1 MTDFEDRE
9 DLLEDD
15 ELDDSSEEYSTSE
28 DVPHTDKSSGA
39 EEEEEEEETEDTD
52 DYDPFAEGE
61 YEPVKLYLREMTK
74 RPLLTKEGE
83 VEIAKKIEASRV
95 SLSSRVFLLPFSM
108 KKLASL
114 GKQVEEGEAPLP
126 DIVASVDDMEDEEL
140 LEERTRFYVLTQDL
154 RKLFDKYGKYQ
165 EKVRSGSAGK
175 IVIKR
180 LEEARDE
187 FLHRFQEINFKE
199 DSLMAFTNEVK
210 RALED
215 ALSII
220 DLMSAM
226 EQKLKSLGIK
236 NVKLLKNPPKNKPP
250 KTVEYATQYIEW
262 KAQLEELEGTLGIP
276 RDEMRD
282 AYDTIIREENAL
294 AEAKQELTESNLRLV
309 ISIAKRHMGKGLS
322 LPDLIQEGNIGLMR
336 AVDKFEY
343 SRGYK
348 FSTYATWWIRQAIT
362 RALAD
367 QSRTIRIPVHMVET
381 INRIIRVSREML
393 QEKGEEP
400 SPEEIAARV
409 KLPVNKVKAIQRISR
424 EPVSLET
431 PVGEDEDSSLGDFIE
446 DKNTASPL
454 DAAVQDDLKHQV
466 ERVLLTL
473 NPKEQEI
480 LRRRFGIGDDT
491 PHTLEEIGHEFDVTR
506 ERIRQIEVKAL
517 RKLKHPSRSRW
528 LKSFLR
534 RD

>member
-1 MTDFEDRE
+1 MTEFEDKE

-15 ELDDSSEEYSTSE
+15 ELDESPEEYSTNLDEPLKDEGEESVE
-28 DVPHTDKSSGA
+28 DEGES
-39 EEEEEEEETEDTD
+39 EEEADE
-52 DYDPFAEGE
+52 YDPFAEGE

-74 RPLLTKEGE
+74 RPLLTKDGE
-83 VEIAKKIEASRV
+83 VEIAKKIEASRAN
-95 SLSSRVFLLPFSM
+95 LSSRVFLLPYSM
-108 KKLASL
+108 HKLALL
-114 GKQVEEGEAPLP
+114 GKQVEDGMAPLQ
-126 DIVASVDDMEDEEL
+126 DIVASADEMEGEEL
-140 LEERTRFYVLTQDL
+140 LEERTRFFNLTQQL
-154 RKLFDKYGKYQ
+154 AKLFNKHERHQ
-165 EKVRSGSAGK
+165 EKARMGSAGK
-175 IVIKR
+175 IVLKR
-180 LEEARDE
+180 LEETRDE
-187 FLHRFQEINFKE
+187 LLDRVRDINFKE
-199 DSLMAFTNEVK
+199 DALMTFTNEVK
-210 RALED
+210 SALEQ
-215 ALSII
+215 ALSCM
-220 DLMSAM
+220 DRMNTA
-226 EQKLKSLGIK
+226 EKKLRTMGIK
-236 NVKLLKNPPKNKPP
+236 NVKLLKNPPRKKPP
-250 KTVEYATQYIEW
+250 RTVELASQYIGW
-262 KAQLEELEGTLGIP
+262 KKQLEELEEMLGVP
-276 RDEMRD
+276 RSEMRN
-282 AYDTIIREENAL
+282 AYDIIAVEENAL
-294 AEAKQELTESNLRLV
+294 SEAKQELTESNLRLV

-381 INRIIRVSREML
+381 INRIIRISREML

-409 KLPVNKVKAIQRISR
+409 KLPVTKVKAIQRISR

-454 DAAVQDDLKHQV
+454 DDAIQDDLKHQV
-466 ERVLLTL
+466 ERALLTL
-473 NPKEQEI
+473 SPKEQEI

-491 PHTLEEIGHEFDVTR
+491 PHTLEEIGHEFEVTR

-528 LKSFLR
+528 LKSFLKK
-534 RD
+534 D

>member
-1 MTDFEDRE
+1 MTEFDDRD
-9 DLLEDD
+9 DLLDDD
-15 ELDDSSEEYSTSE
+15 ELEESSEEYPANTRGPVTDEVE
-28 DVPHTDKSSGA
+28 DSGGEEG
-39 EEEEEEEETEDTD
+39 EEEEGAD

-83 VEIAKKIEASRV
+83 VEIAKNIEASRAN
-95 SLSSRVFLLPFSM
+95 LSSRVFLLPFSIH
-108 KKLASL
+108 KLAQL
-114 GKQVEEGEAPLP
+114 GKQVEDGIAPLQE
-126 DIVASVDDMEDEEL
+126 IIASADEMEGEEL
-140 LEERTRFYVLTQDL
+140 LEERTRFFELTQEL
-154 RKLFDKYGKYQ
+154 RKRFDKYDRYQ
-165 EKVRSGSAGK
+165 EKVRSGDASKAILK
-175 IVIKR
+175 N
-180 LEEARDE
+180 LEATREE
-187 FLHRFQEINFKE
+187 LLQRFKEISFKE
-199 DSLMAFTNEVK
+199 DALMAFTNEVK
-210 RALED
+210 GMLD
-215 ALSII
+215 QALS
-220 DLMSAM
+220 LMDRIEHA
-226 EQKLKSLGIK
+226 ERKLKTLGIK
-236 NVKLLKNPPKNKPP
+236 NVKLLKNPPRNKPP
-250 KTVEYATQYIEW
+250 KTIELATQYLGW
-262 KAQLEELEGTLGIP
+262 KKQLDELEQTLGIP
-276 RDEMRD
+276 CSEMREAFRILSVEED
-282 AYDTIIREENAL
+282 ALSR
-294 AEAKQELTESNLRLV
+294 AKQELTESNLRLV

-400 SPEEIAARV
+400 SPEEIAAKV

-446 DKNTASPL
+446 DKNMASPL
-454 DAAVQDDLKHQV
+454 DNAIQDDLKNQV

-473 NPKEQEI
+473 SQKEQEI

-534 RD
+534 KD